1 MFLSP
6 SGERSMNRWVDE
18 HTCPSADAVRQ
29 RAIAGGLAVLSRRR
43 PDADLWPDA
52 DREFRPRRALYAGRL
67 RRLLAQQLVGQLL
80 ARPGGSARV
89 RRAFR
94 CGVRIPDPAPAL
106 TARWPRL
113 PDGDLRPRPGPPRG
127 PPADLGLCRTPGRR
141 AAPSSP

>member
-18 HTCPSADAVRQ
+18 HTCPSAGAGRP
-29 RAIAGGLAVLSRRR
+29 RAIAGGLAVLYRRR
-43 PDADLWPDA
+43 PDGDLWPDA

-94 CGVRIPDPAPAL
+94 SGVRIHHPAQALPA
-106 TARWPRL
+106 RRPRP
-113 PDGDLRPRPGPPRG
+113 PDGYLRPRPRRLRGRPPDPWLLL
-127 PPADLGLCRTPGRR
+127 PP
-141 AAPSSP
+141 

>member
-80 ARPGGSARV
+80 ARPGGSAPV
-89 RRAFR
+89 RPAFR
-94 CGVRIPDPAPAL
+94 SGGPNLEPSHGLTGPDP
-106 TARWPRL
+106 
-113 PDGDLRPRPGPPRG
+113 
-127 PPADLGLCRTPGRR
+127 RR
-141 AAPSSP
+141 SQW

>member
-1 MFLSP
+1 MFLSAK
-6 SGERSMNRWVDE
+6 GERSMNRGVDE
-18 HTCPSADAVRQ
+18 HTRPSADAVRQ
-29 RAIAGGLAVLSRRR
+29 RPIAGGLAVLSRRR

-94 CGVRIPDPAPAL
+94 SGVRIYQPAPAV
-106 TARWPRL
+106 
-113 PDGDLRPRPGPPRG
+113 
-127 PPADLGLCRTPGRR
+127 PAP
-141 AAPSSP
+141 